1 MRWYYTTHFTRYETS
16 LRKLNIPVT
25 TRHDVL
31 GEDANSTARA
41 TSAAAKSNAA
51 RAHDPFNISRRIDIL
66 SRPLVT
72 ALPSHAAESTAS
84 PQNLE
89 TPFLSFNLA
98 LLDNASFEYTFLT
111 TFFLF
116 SHHALSRH
124 HTTMFT
130 PIYNLGYALTRTLT
144 SESFDALGVLLS
156 LRLTSRLAFILQR
169 RKIPVLDGY
178 INATNMLLWPRFQQI
193 LDANCDSLRRLTAML
208 PNRAVGAS
216 AAASAFATLSG
227 GTAAAA
233 TQSTAPHP
241 VTQRF
246 ANFLA
251 SVLAL
256 SAVGAG
262 ADAGAGAGPPDVPD
276 ATDGLSGDD
285 GPVATSVSRLR
296 ADFEA
301 FLAKAAAGFGPG
313 EKARRER
320 DRFLANNY
328 SLVLTVI
335 ADTRGKLAAEQTEHF
350 ESLRGTLAGKGRD
363 GEQR

>member
-1 MRWYYTTHFTRYETS
+1 M
-16 LRKLNIPVT
+16 
-25 TRHDVL
+25 
-31 GEDANSTARA
+31 
-41 TSAAAKSNAA
+41 
-51 RAHDPFNISRRIDIL
+51 
-66 SRPLVT
+66 
-72 ALPSHAAESTAS
+72 
-84 PQNLE
+84 
-89 TPFLSFNLA
+89 
-98 LLDNASFEYTFLT
+98 
-111 TFFLF
+111 
-116 SHHALSRH
+116 
-124 HTTMFT
+124 
-130 PIYNLGYALTRTLT
+130 
-144 SESFDALGVLLS
+144 
-156 LRLTSRLAFILQR
+156 
-169 RKIPVLDGY
+169 
-178 INATNMLLWPRFQQI
+178 
-193 LDANCDSLRRLTAML
+193 
-208 PNRAVGAS
+208 
-216 AAASAFATLSG
+216 
-227 GTAAAA
+227 
-233 TQSTAPHP
+233 
-241 VTQRF
+241 TQRF